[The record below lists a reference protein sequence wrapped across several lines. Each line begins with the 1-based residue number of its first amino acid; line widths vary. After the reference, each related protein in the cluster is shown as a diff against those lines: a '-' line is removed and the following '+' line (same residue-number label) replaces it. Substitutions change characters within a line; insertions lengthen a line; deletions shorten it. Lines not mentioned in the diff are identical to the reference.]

1 MPRRSLILLLALS
14 AVTAACA
21 TTPAATRAAAPA
33 APPAPAAAP
42 AQPVQAAAAAIQDPI
57 THQEYAARRA
67 ELAQRIGNGVFIAF
81 GSPEPA
87 ADYLEFSQNAH
98 FRYLTGINEPQARL
112 IMTISEG
119 VAQSLL
125 FVRERNFER
134 ETWEG
139 YRLGTARAAEVT
151 GLPTVRV
158 EEFSRRVQAAL
169 AGATRVYVVEG
180 EDVPSAF
187 VSPAQQLVT
196 ELGARP
202 GVTVVAGAAAV
213 SQLRARKTPAELV
226 AIRHAVEI
234 SVHGHAA
241 VARAIAPGRH
251 EYVAEAALEHAFR
264 TAGAERTAF
273 SSIVGS
279 GPNSTV
285 LHYLQNDR
293 LMQAGDVVVV
303 DIGAS
308 WRGYAGD
315 VTRTYP
321 VSGRFTA
328 EQREIYQIV
337 RDAQAAAETAAVLGA
352 PAGAMTAAAER
363 VLAAGLAR
371 VGLIEAPDA
380 TYDCSAGAGAC
391 RQFRLYY
398 MHSLGHGIGLDVH
411 DPGTAPNA
419 ASSNVPLAAGDAF
432 SIEPGIYVRRHL
444 LEIIQDTPRNAQL
457 KARVRD
463 AVARYADIG
472 VRIEDD
478 YIVTEAGV
486 EWISRAPRDIDEVE
500 QALGA
505 VTALQPQP

>member
-1 MPRRSLILLLALS
+1 MPRTPLAVLLALMI
-14 AVTAACA
+14 AAGACA
-21 TTPAATRAAAPA
+21 PAPVGTALTPVAAPA
-33 APPAPAAAP
+33 PELVAAP
-42 AQPVQAAAAAIQDPI
+42 QPVTGTAQDPVM
-57 THQEYAARRA
+57 HQEYAARRA
-67 ELAQRIGNGVFIAF
+67 ALAERIGNGVFVAF

-87 ADYLEFSQNAH
+87 ADYLEFAQNSP

-112 IMTISEG
+112 VMTVTDG
-119 VAQSLL
+119 VSQSLL

-139 YRLGTARAAEVT
+139 HRLGTVRAAAAT

-158 EEFSRRVQAAL
+158 EEFPRRLEAAL
-169 AGATRVYVVEG
+169 AGATRVYVLEG
-180 EDVPSAF
+180 QDVPDAYL
-187 VSPAQQLVT
+187 SPARQLIGD
-196 ELGARP
+196 LRARET
-202 GVTVVAGAAAV
+202 VTVADGAAAV
-213 SQLRARKTPAELV
+213 TQLRARKSPAELA
-226 AIRHAVEI
+226 AIRQAVDI
-234 SVHGHAA
+234 SVQGHAA
-241 VARAIAPGRH
+241 AARAIAPGRH

-264 TAGAERTAF
+264 SAGAERTAF

-328 EQREIYQIV
+328 EQREVYQIV
-337 RDAQAAAETAAVLGA
+337 RDAQAAAEAAAVPGA
-352 PAGAMTAAAER
+352 PAGAMIDANER
-363 VLAAGLAR
+363 VLADGLAR
-371 VGLIEAPDA
+371 IGLIESPDA
-380 TYDCSAGAGAC
+380 SYDCSAGAGAC
-391 RQFRLYY
+391 EQFRLYY

-419 ASSNVPLAAGDAF
+419 ASRNVPLAAGDAF

-444 LEIIQDTPRNAQL
+444 LEIIPDTPRNAQL
-457 KARVRD
+457 KARIRD

-486 EWISRAPRDIDEVE
+486 EWISRAPREIDEVE
-500 QALGA
+500 QAVSGG
-505 VTALQPQP
+505 QQ